1 MSSRTHST
9 PTQIALSYPERTH
22 LEAVLRRATA
32 PQREAFRARIVLLAA
47 RGYNNTQIAQRLS
60 CTRKTARKWRNRYAD
75 AGRAGLADAPRSG
88 RPPIYDDTV
97 RALITALACEL
108 PVKRDLPL
116 SRLSITDIHMVAVC
130 EIDPCP
136 SPSTIAAWL
145 KQAAIKP
152 WTCTSWKTP
161 RDPDFAQKAAPVL
174 DLYNGTWN
182 GEDLTDGDVIV
193 CADEKTAIKA
203 RSRHRS
209 PPGPGTPLR
218 VDHEYD
224 RHGGCTYQAALIVG
238 TGEVY
243 GRCVTQNTRANF
255 EKLVEEVMEHPI
267 CSSADR
273 VFWITD
279 NGTAHHPNT
288 FTGWLKKQY
297 ENVEGL
303 HLPTGASWLNQI
315 ELYFSVL
322 TRKALTGGSFD
333 SVVDLMHQIA
343 GFEVLWNAVPEPFE
357 WTYTTDDLARLLEKL
372 PAIE

>member
-1 MSSRTHST
+1 
-9 PTQIALSYPERTH
+9 
-22 LEAVLRRATA
+22 
-32 PQREAFRARIVLLAA
+32 
-47 RGYNNTQIAQRLS
+47 
-60 CTRKTARKWRNRYAD
+60 
-75 AGRAGLADAPRSG
+75 
-88 RPPIYDDTV
+88 
-97 RALITALACEL
+97 
-108 PVKRDLPL
+108 
-116 SRLSITDIHMVAVC
+116 MVAVC
-130 EIDPCP
+130 EVDPCP

-161 RDPDFAQKAAPVL
+161 RDPDFGRKAAPVL

-182 GEDLTDGDVIV
+182 GEDLTDRDVVI

-203 RSRHRS
+203 RSRHRNT
-209 PPGPGTPLR
+209 PGPGTPLR

-243 GRCVTQNTRANF
+243 GRCVTRNTRANF
-255 EKLVEEVMEHPI
+255 EKLVEEVMAHPI
-267 CSSADR
+267 CAAADR

-297 ENVEGL
+297 DNVEGL

-333 SVVDLMHQIA
+333 SIVALMHQIA

-357 WTYTTDDLARLLEKL
+357 WTYTTEDMARLLEKL
-372 PAIE
+372 PTIE